1 MPSIP
6 VVHCT
11 FNTLTVTNAIHTTT
25 TSNLLTAHLPEM
37 APLASATDSWTIA
50 SSPMDDV
57 RPNFLISKHKIDLAS
72 HQHGPFVALFLQG
85 RKSKTRWEGWVDE
98 RFVHER
104 DEAKLLAY
112 WQKVGGRDA
121 KCLRDA
127 CPLRIVYAHRRRGS
141 GQGTE
146 YSVQYV
152 GYPNDGTIS
161 QWEPESKVL

>member
-1 MPSIP
+1 
-6 VVHCT
+6 
-11 FNTLTVTNAIHTTT
+11 
-25 TSNLLTAHLPEM
+25 M
-37 APLASATDSWTIA
+37 APLASAPDSWTITP
-50 SSPMDDV
+50 SPMDGV
-57 RPNFLISKHKIDLAS
+57 RPNFLILKHKINLVS
-72 HQHGPFVALFLQG
+72 HQDGPFVALFIQW
-85 RKSKTRWEGWVDE
+85 RKSKNQWEGWVDE

-112 WQKVGGRDA
+112 WQKVGGKDA
-121 KCLRDA
+121 KGLRDA

-161 QWEPESKVL
+161 QWEPESKVLEAQWD

>member
-6 VVHCT
+6 VVHST

-37 APLASATDSWTIA
+37 APLASATDSWTIT
-50 SSPMDDV
+50 SSPMDGV
-57 RPNFLISKHKIDLAS
+57 RPNSLILKHKIDLVS
-72 HQHGPFVALFLQG
+72 HQDGPFVAL
-85 RKSKTRWEGWVDE
+85 
-98 RFVHER
+98 FVHER

-121 KCLRDA
+121 KGLRGA

-152 GYPNDGTIS
+152 GYHNDGTIS
-161 QWEPESKVL
+161 QWEPESKVLEAQWD